1 MPSPLDAHYRYR
13 ALVSAG
19 VVQAL
24 GRVKTVLSARLI
36 RGHKQTNPYHG
47 IMQHF
52 HFYLSSLA
60 PTVYSLCS
68 GPEALTYTTIA
79 QSFWIG
85 LTIFALGWWT
95 RRKGCMQGYRIL
107 YSGLESA
114 TVSHV
119 PTTPSLHTVSPP
131 RWPFKIAVFHPV
143 PVCFRPHPSVFADKC
158 SSRYYSTSIIVNV
171 AMVVTNVSKLS
182 SGPAELWQQ
191 VIHSFPSLHF
201 LSRCPLAAAMFRCRG
216 HAATSLYRSCSGRGQ

>member
-1 MPSPLDAHYRYR
+1 MVSCSTSIFTSRLSHLLSTVYAAAPRRLHIRLLRSLSGLGSRYSH
-13 ALVSAG
+13 SAG
-19 VVQAL
+19 GL
-24 GRVKTVLSARLI
+24 GAKGVCRA
-36 RGHKQTNPYHG
+36 
-47 IMQHF
+47 
-52 HFYLSSLA
+52 
-60 PTVYSLCS
+60 
-68 GPEALTYTTIA
+68 
-79 QSFWIG
+79 IG
-85 LTIFALGWWT
+85 F
-95 RRKGCMQGYRIL
+95 C
-107 YSGLESA
+107 GLESA